1 MVIKGGAIM
10 KKIIIAFAALA
21 AAFSL
26 VSCNKEQ
33 IESTQPSTQK
43 NNPSVEIIVNSID
56 GTIDDGITT
65 KAAKTNWTE
74 GDKINIWFDD
84 LAAHKYG
91 DSFPQYDEHFNPE
104 LVMTYDGSTW
114 GSEFSSFFDASKLK
128 ANGRIRAI
136 YESTNKLSDTFY
148 YKYQKPGSSEIY
160 DIYHT
165 GAGTANHYMTP
176 MIVSANVSYQYD
188 SAEDKISANLST
200 WKFLTKVQ
208 VLVAGLKQHPSYYIL
223 DIVRNTQADGGF
235 YRLMGFQLG
244 TSGAIYPYDYTT
256 SSYGPA
262 GGTLTEEGMAFYFY
276 DAVNPGEAQNY
287 TFKIGMLM
295 PPSNWTY
302 GTATFENKVINTSD
316 NKITCIK
323 IDKSKFSNASLLK

>member
-1 MVIKGGAIM
+1 M
-10 KKIIIAFAALA
+10 KKIIFAFAAFA

-33 IESTQPSTQK
+33 IESAQPSAQK
-43 NNPSVEIIVNSID
+43 GNPTVEISVGNMD
-56 GTIDDGITT
+56 GTIDDGIIT
-65 KAAKTNWTE
+65 KAAKTDWTE

-104 LVMTYDGSTW
+104 LVMTYNGSTW
-114 GSEFSSFFDASKLK
+114 VSEFSSFFDSSKLK
-128 ANGRIRAI
+128 GSGRIRAI

-148 YKYQKPGSSEIY
+148 YKFQRPGSSEIY
-160 DIYHT
+160 DIYHPGVAYT
-165 GAGTANHYMTP
+165 NYYMTP

-188 SAEDKISANLST
+188 SEENKISANLST

-208 VLVAGLKQHPSYYIL
+208 VLVAGLKQPNSYYL
-223 DIVRNTQADGGF
+223 LNMVNEDGADGNF

-244 TSGAIYPYDYTT
+244 TNGAIYPYDYTT
-256 SSYGPA
+256 SSYGTA
-262 GGTLTEEGMAFYFY
+262 GGTLTDEGMAFYFY
-276 DAVNPGEAQNY
+276 DAVNPGEAKTY
-287 TFKIGMLM
+287 KFRIGIYV
-295 PPSNWTY
+295 PGNKNWSY
-302 GTATFENKVINTSD
+302 GTATFENKTINTSD

-323 IDKSKFSNASLLK
+323 IDKSKFSNAWQLK